1 MMVDKSLLVL
11 ELWKDID
18 QFKYSVVKLKENRF
32 TQIFDAAVHP
42 DISVRT
48 TSKTCRD
55 KNVLIH
61 PIEALNRSTSK
72 SMTMVQI
79 MTKPLLRLGSHPQS
93 NHFHYGLGERSL
105 VQL

>member
-1 MMVDKSLLVL
+1 MVDKSLLVL
-11 ELWKDID
+11 ELWKDVY
-18 QFKYSVVKLKENRF
+18 QFKSSVVKLQECPF

-48 TSKTCRD
+48 TSKIRRD
-55 KNVLIH
+55 KDVLIH

-93 NHFHYGLGERSL
+93 HHFHYGLSERSL
-105 VQL
+105 AQL